1 MLEILNLI
9 ISERLVSTIG
19 ISDTAVIDTADV
31 LVVCPT
37 NQTQKIG
44 AITEL
49 LRQNND
55 GRVVTHTTV
64 HRPWG
69 CYTTILKCGTYLVK
83 RLILN
88 PHNRISLQYHNHRSE
103 HWVVVSGIA
112 EVTNGENTF
121 LVKTGESTFVPSGT
135 IHRLANPGDSPLEV
149 IEVQNGD
156 ILTEDDIIRCE
167 DDFQRI

>member
-1 MLEILNLI
+1 LI

-69 CYTTILKCGTYLVK
+69 CYTTLLKCDTYLVK

-103 HWVVVSGIA
+103 HWVVVSGVA

-167 DDFQRI
+167 DDFHRKTV